1 MERPA
6 RYFRPAFRT
15 TFDILLRQGLKCTLG
30 PPRHALRVG
39 RFHPPPAVGSLCDA
53 LSVQRSYDNS
63 VTGHSLQEE

>member
-15 TFDILLRQGLKCTLG
+15 TFYIMLRRDLKCTLG

-39 RFHPPPAVGSLCDA
+39 RFHPPLAVLSLCDA

-63 VTGHSLQEE
+63 VTERSLQEK